1 MAEENKVNMTV
12 FPFGDNI
19 SATET
24 ARARR
29 AQLVIHAGRAG
40 GLMQRCG
47 IRAGALLWIG
57 VLLVA
62 AAACGGGDEEVTA
75 PAVDVAVRSHAE
87 VEVRW
92 ESEWAAAFDRARS
105 ENKPVLVT
113 FSAEWCVW
121 CKHLETVTFADA
133 KVATLL
139 AGRVVPLNID
149 IDAAAPDL
157 LRERRIE
164 APPTIVLIDIE
175 GRELGR
181 IPGYMPPTGF
191 LKTVEGFLGSVQG

>member
-1 MAEENKVNMTV
+1 
-12 FPFGDNI
+12 
-19 SATET
+19 
-24 ARARR
+24 
-29 AQLVIHAGRAG
+29 
-40 GLMQRCG
+40 MQRRG
-47 IRAGALLWIG
+47 IRSGALLWIG
-57 VLLVA
+57 VALA
-62 AAACGGGDEEVTA
+62 AGAACGGGEDELTT

-92 ESEWAAAFDRARS
+92 EKEWAAAFDRARA
-105 ENKPVLVT
+105 ENKPVLVN

-121 CKHLETVTFADA
+121 CKHLETVTFADS

-191 LKTVEGFLGSVQG
+191 LKTVESFLESAQG

>member
-1 MAEENKVNMTV
+1 
-12 FPFGDNI
+12 
-19 SATET
+19 
-24 ARARR
+24 
-29 AQLVIHAGRAG
+29 
-40 GLMQRCG
+40 MQRYG
-47 IRAGALLWIG
+47 KRAGALLLIG
-57 VLLVA
+57 VALAVT
-62 AAACGGGDEEVTA
+62 AACGGGEEGAAT
-75 PAVDVAVRSHAE
+75 PAVDLAVRSHAE

-92 ESEWAAAFDRARS
+92 EKEWTAAFDRARS
-105 ENKPVLVT
+105 ENKPVLVS

-121 CKHLETVTFADA
+121 CKHLETVTFADS

-139 AGRVVPLNID
+139 ASRVVPLNID

-164 APPTIVLIDIE
+164 APPTIVLIDVE

-191 LKTVEGFLGSVQG
+191 LKTVEGFLGSAQS